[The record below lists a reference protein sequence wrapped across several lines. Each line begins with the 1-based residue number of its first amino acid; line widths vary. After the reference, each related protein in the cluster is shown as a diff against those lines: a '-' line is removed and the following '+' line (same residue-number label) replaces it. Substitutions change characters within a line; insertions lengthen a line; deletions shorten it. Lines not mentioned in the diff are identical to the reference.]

1 MKEKN
6 NLSKAFDE
14 LLHGKSDELE
24 DGQRSTDSAPN
35 FDPQPSAAQL
45 ASLSALAAPSV
56 RQSPE
61 ATITADMVI
70 RGTISSASNINVF
83 GTVFGD
89 ISCENDMIVSGKIE
103 GNISARSLQL
113 LSGAITG
120 DIEARSTV
128 EIVQGSTVN
137 GNIAA
142 ERIVVDS
149 RVTGNLNATA
159 LVRLNANAVIDGN
172 IKASSLAVQ
181 EGCQLKGN
189 VDTHKTEE
197 QVTS

>member
-6 NLSKAFDE
+6 NLTKAFDE
-14 LLHGKSDELE
+14 LLHGKSYELE
-24 DGQRSTDSAPN
+24 NEQPSIDAAHDP
-35 FDPQPSAAQL
+35 DPQPSAAQL
-45 ASLSALAAPSV
+45 ASLAASTASPA
-56 RQSPE
+56 RQSSE

-70 RGTISSASNINVF
+70 RGTICSASNINVF

-89 ISCENDMIVSGKIE
+89 VSCENDMIVSGKIE

-113 LSGAITG
+113 LSGAIIG
-120 DIEARSTV
+120 DIEARSIV

-137 GNIAA
+137 GNISA
-142 ERIVVDS
+142 ERIAVDS
-149 RVTGNLNATA
+149 RVIGNLNAAA

-172 IKASSLAVQ
+172 IKSGSLAVQ

-189 VDTHKTEE
+189 VDIHKAEE
-197 QVTS
+197 GEST